1 LKRNI
6 IVSILACLLIFTLI
20 LTSCSSPPA
29 SSATP
34 QASIFDKLAAAEAR
48 IATLEQS
55 ISDTKAKAQ
64 SAEDIAKN
72 SEKIANA
79 AVSDRDIQALTAKI
93 STLESK
99 VNSNSPV
106 SASEIQQLKDELN
119 ALKTK
124 ESNDTSNLSN
134 RFDEVDTELNDLT
147 IKVAAILTVLPIPTS
162 TITPTP
168 TVTTGQVIA
177 NYFNSPMIF
186 SKPAATGQAKQFGIK
201 LTNTYTDKD
210 LAFVNISIKM
220 TIANLS
226 AFEAIAEPKL
236 ESINGIFNWVYSR
249 GAGNTVTFT
258 SDAYVYVSANNGE
271 FADTQKLTIYG
282 DETTTGSYTVSINS
296 IVINS
301 KTMQ

>member
-1 LKRNI
+1 MKRNI
-6 IVSILACLLIFTLI
+6 IVSILACLLIFILI

-134 RFDEVDTELNDLT
+134 RFDEVNTKLNDLT
-147 IKVAAILTVLPIPTS
+147 IKVAAILTVFPTPTS

-186 SKPAATGQAKQFGIK
+186 SKPPATGQAKQFGIK

-226 AFEAIAEPKL
+226 AFEASEPKL
-236 ESINGIFNWVYSR
+236 ESINDIFTWTYSR
-249 GAGNTVTFT
+249 GTGNTVTFT